1 MKKARRRK
9 DSGELRSHYDFS
21 GGVRG
26 KYAGRLDPDAILV
39 VLEPDVAKVF
49 RASES
54 VNKALRA
61 LLDIVP
67 ARKRGKVS

>member
-9 DSGELRSHYDFS
+9 ASGELRSHYDFS
-21 GGVRG
+21 GGVQG
-26 KYAGRLDPDAILV
+26 KYAGRLDRDAILV

-49 RASES
+49 QTSES

-67 ARKRGKVS
+67 SKKRRKAS

>member
-9 DSGELRSHYDFS
+9 ASDEMRSHYDFS
-21 GGVRG
+21 AGVQG
-26 KYAGRLDPDAILV
+26 KYAGRLDRDAILV

-49 RASES
+49 KTSES

-67 ARKRGKVS
+67 PKKRGKAS

>member
-9 DSGELRSHYDFS
+9 ASDELRPHYDFS
-21 GGVRG
+21 QGVQG
-26 KYAGRLDPDAILV
+26 KYAGRLDRDATIV

-49 RASES
+49 QTSES

-67 ARKRGKVS
+67 PKKRRKAS